1 MILRPIGKEMEE
13 RKKAQQDK
21 YSHTCIFSDFSSRAM
36 FKCLIVRVFLLEQGK
51 GLNEKRTVTISNPL
65 FP

>member
-1 MILRPIGKEMEE
+1 MILRPIGKKVEE
-13 RKKAQQDK
+13 GKQAQQYK
-21 YSHTCIFSDFSSRAM
+21 FSHAFIFSDYSSRAM
-36 FKCLIVRVFLLEQGK
+36 FKCMIVRVFLLEQGK